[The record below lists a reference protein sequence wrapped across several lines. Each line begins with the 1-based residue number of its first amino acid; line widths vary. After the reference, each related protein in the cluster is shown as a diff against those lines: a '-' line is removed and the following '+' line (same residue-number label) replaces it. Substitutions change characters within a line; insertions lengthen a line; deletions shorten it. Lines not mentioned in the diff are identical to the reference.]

1 MRYLKLKM
9 ESFAVR
15 MMNAVTRPKPSLS
28 RVGIYSG
35 TFDPVH
41 SGHVAFA
48 LQSLKAAGL
57 DEVYFLPE
65 RRPRKKHGVEHFGH
79 RAAML
84 ERALG
89 PHPRLKLL
97 ELEDTSF
104 SIGRTL
110 PRLRK
115 RFPGAELIFL
125 FGSDVAQNLSD
136 WPGAARLLEDSEIVI
151 GIRSRDKRKDVR
163 AAVEAWPAQPKSVT
177 MFDSHA
183 PDVSSGIVREALRRR
198 DHAPGL
204 LTSVERYSGRHW
216 LYVSMD

>member
-1 MRYLKLKM
+1 MKNER
-9 ESFAVR
+9 R
-15 MMNAVTRPKPSLS
+15 I
-28 RVGIYSG
+28 GIYAG

-48 LQSLKAAGL
+48 LQSLKAADL

-84 ERALG
+84 KRALE
-89 PHPRLKLL
+89 PHPSLGVL

-104 SIGRTL
+104 SVSRTL
-110 PRLRK
+110 PRLKK
-115 RFPGAELIFL
+115 RFPDAKLVLL
-125 FGSDVAQNLSD
+125 FGSDVARDLAG
-136 WPGAARLLEDSEIVI
+136 WPGSARLLKGSEIVI
-151 GIRSRDKRKDVR
+151 GIRSRDKRADVR
-163 AAVEAWPAQPKSVT
+163 RTVEDWPARPESVII
-177 MFDSHA
+177 FDSHA

-198 DHAPGL
+198 GQAPGL

-216 LYVSMD
+216 LYVSVD